1 MLFRSH
7 KIEGTQPNRSPEEIG
22 TPVLLTKLR
31 LTRMISVVPG
41 NLANPAAG
49 RDFHETPLDTPAF
62 CGEFSVILGTSF
74 MTGGGA
80 LC

>member
-1 MLFRSH
+1 
-7 KIEGTQPNRSPEEIG
+7 
-22 TPVLLTKLR
+22 
-31 LTRMISVVPG
+31 MISVVPG
-41 NLANPAAG
+41 SLANPAAG